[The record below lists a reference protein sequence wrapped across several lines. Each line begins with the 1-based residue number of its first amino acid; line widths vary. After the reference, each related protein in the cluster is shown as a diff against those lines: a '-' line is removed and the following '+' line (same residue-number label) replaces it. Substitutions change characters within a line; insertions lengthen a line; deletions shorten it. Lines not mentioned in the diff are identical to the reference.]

1 MIYPAHIRIM
11 PNGSERIQTTE
22 EHNRNTAEIAAKC
35 LEIIGL
41 GDAAW
46 FAGLTHDAGKD
57 REASRIY
64 QMDAAH
70 GKQVKRGSVIH
81 TFQGCRLILEKHTA
95 CQTGDKRD
103 ITRELTAYAVAAH
116 HGLFDLFGENR
127 YAGFLTRIEKTEIE
141 YETCKTVFLQG
152 VGGEDA
158 FERYFER
165 AHAALLPVYDLIDDL
180 AGNSDEEYYFYF
192 TLLARLL
199 LSAVIEG
206 DRRDTA
212 VFMNDAVFRDDPAD
226 MRPVWRRLLA
236 HMEMKLD
243 GFQSVTPIDKAR
255 RSISELCRAA
265 AEQDGGIFR
274 LNVPTGGGKTLSA
287 LRFALAH
294 AAKHN
299 KRRVIFTTP
308 LLSILEQ
315 NSKVLREFIGDESVI
330 LEHHSNLIRA
340 EEDGDVLA
348 ERELLTQCWDSPVI
362 ITTLVQLLNTMFSGK
377 TSAIRRFWALCGSVI
392 VIDEV
397 QTVPGRFLSLFNLA
411 VNFLSNVCG
420 VTFVLCSATQPC
432 FEAAE
437 HPMQSDI
444 KDIVPFNAD
453 LWKPFRRTDLIHA
466 QDRPLAEIPAF
477 AEEVLLGADSL
488 LIVCNKKNEASYLFR
503 ELKSSD
509 CVCFHL
515 SASMCMAHRR
525 CVIED
530 MFTALERS
538 RKGGPKVL
546 CVSTQVIEAGVD
558 ISFSRV
564 IRLTAGM
571 DSVIQSAGRCNRN
584 GESSVP
590 VPVYILTCSDEDLK
604 RLNEIQMGR
613 SAASEMLTAY
623 RKQPQRFDENLTSDA
638 AIGYYYKR
646 LFGKMKDEYQD
657 GPLPDKKTM
666 LSLLS
671 DNPNYAN
678 EDSEGYGQF
687 FLLQAFRTAGSA
699 FRVFDEDTQTA
710 VVPYEEGEALI
721 AEAAAWEYPPD
732 DNTLAEWL
740 ERVKPYTVTLYE
752 YQKKELAKNGMY
764 MIAGVPILQP
774 FQYDNDTGVI
784 PCGGNTD
791 FLEV

>member
-1 MIYPAHIRIM
+1 
-11 PNGSERIQTTE
+11 
-22 EHNRNTAEIAAKC
+22 
-35 LEIIGL
+35 
-41 GDAAW
+41 
-46 FAGLTHDAGKD
+46 
-57 REASRIY
+57 
-64 QMDAAH
+64 
-70 GKQVKRGSVIH
+70 
-81 TFQGCRLILEKHTA
+81 
-95 CQTGDKRD
+95 
-103 ITRELTAYAVAAH
+103 
-116 HGLFDLFGENR
+116 
-127 YAGFLTRIEKTEIE
+127 
-141 YETCKTVFLQG
+141 
-152 VGGEDA
+152 
-158 FERYFER
+158 
-165 AHAALLPVYDLIDDL
+165 
-180 AGNSDEEYYFYF
+180 
-192 TLLARLL
+192 
-199 LSAVIEG
+199 
-206 DRRDTA
+206 
-212 VFMNDAVFRDDPAD
+212 
-226 MRPVWRRLLA
+226 
-236 HMEMKLD
+236 
-243 GFQSVTPIDKAR
+243 
-255 RSISELCRAA
+255 
-265 AEQDGGIFR
+265 
-274 LNVPTGGGKTLSA
+274 
-287 LRFALAH
+287 
-294 AAKHN
+294 
-299 KRRVIFTTP
+299 
-308 LLSILEQ
+308 
-315 NSKVLREFIGDESVI
+315 
-330 LEHHSNLIRA
+330 
-340 EEDGDVLA
+340 
-348 ERELLTQCWDSPVI
+348 
-362 ITTLVQLLNTMFSGK
+362 
-377 TSAIRRFWALCGSVI
+377 
-392 VIDEV
+392 
-397 QTVPGRFLSLFNLA
+397 
-411 VNFLSNVCG
+411 
-420 VTFVLCSATQPC
+420 
-432 FEAAE
+432 
-437 HPMQSDI
+437 
-444 KDIVPFNAD
+444 
-453 LWKPFRRTDLIHA
+453 
-466 QDRPLAEIPAF
+466 
-477 AEEVLLGADSL
+477 
-488 LIVCNKKNEASYLFR
+488 
-503 ELKSSD
+503 
-509 CVCFHL
+509 
-515 SASMCMAHRR
+515 
-525 CVIED
+525 